1 MEKIEYMKM
10 TEAIMFAVGRPV
22 TIEEFV
28 AALDV
33 EKEMILEIMEDI
45 AKKYSEEN
53 AGIVLVK
60 VKNGYQLVTNKSCY
74 KQVAAFV
81 GNSKKE
87 NLPPAA
93 MEVLSIIAY
102 NPKITKSEIEKIRG
116 TNSDSQVSRLL
127 EYGLVE
133 ETGRLKVAGRPAVFE
148 VTTEF
153 LRSMGINSVEELPD
167 YEKLKNK
174 DIDLDAFREEEE
186 E

>member
-1 MEKIEYMKM
+1 MEKQKVI
-10 TEAIMFAVGRPV
+10 EAILFAVGRPV
-22 TIEEFV
+22 TTDELIATLEC
-28 AALDV
+28 
-33 EKEMILEIMEDI
+33 EKEEVEQVLENLGKIF
-45 AKKYSEEN
+45 SEEKS
-53 AGIVLVK
+53 GIVLVK
-60 VKNGYQLVTNKSCY
+60 VKNGYQLVTNKHCY
-74 KQVAAFV
+74 KYVSSFV
-81 GNSKKE
+81 GNNKKE
-87 NLPPAA
+87 NLTPSA

-153 LRSMGINSVEELPD
+153 LRTMGINSVEDLPD

-174 DIDLDAFREEEE
+174 DINLDAFREEE
-186 E
+186 

>member
-1 MEKIEYMKM
+1 MGNYEKNI
-10 TEAIMFAVGRPV
+10 EAIMFAIGRPV
-22 TIEEFV
+22 TIEELMS
-28 AALDV
+28 ALDV
-33 EKEMILEIMEDI
+33 AKETVNEVIENIQ
-45 AKKYSEEN
+45 KKYSPETS
-53 AGIVLVK
+53 GIVLVK
-60 VKNGYQLVTNKSCY
+60 VKNGYQLVTNKECY
-74 KQVAAFV
+74 KQVATFI

-87 NLPPAA
+87 NLTQSV

-153 LRSMGINSVEELPD
+153 LRTMGLNSVEDLPD

-174 DIDLDAFREEEE
+174 DIDLDTFREEE
-186 E
+186 